1 MAVPKQRH
9 TKSRR
14 NRRRSHHALK
24 KQNFSVCPKC
34 GEPILSHNICANC
47 GVYSGKEVIDV
58 MAKLNKKEKKKK
70 QKEMAAQEKE
80 QGSQKPMNMEELSK
94 K

>member
-34 GEPILSHNICANC
+34 GEPILSHNVCSNC
-47 GVYSGKEVIDV
+47 GAYSGKEIIDV

-70 QKEMAAQEKE
+70 QKEMTAQEKE

>member
-14 NRRRSHHALK
+14 NKRRAHHALK
-24 KQNFSVCPKC
+24 KQNVFVCPKC
-34 GEPILSHNICANC
+34 GEPILPHSICSNC
-47 GVYSGKEVIDV
+47 GVYSGKEIVDV
-58 MAKLNKKEKKKK
+58 MAKLDKKEKKKK
-70 QKEMAAQEKE
+70 QKEIAAQEKE
-80 QGSQKPMNMEELSK
+80 QGSQKPMDMEELSK